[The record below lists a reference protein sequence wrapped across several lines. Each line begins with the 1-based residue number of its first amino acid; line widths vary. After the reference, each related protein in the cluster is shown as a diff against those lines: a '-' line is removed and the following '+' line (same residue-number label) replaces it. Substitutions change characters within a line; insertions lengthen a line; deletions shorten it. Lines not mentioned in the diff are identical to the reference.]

1 MTSVGPVIARKRARA
16 QRETAWAYLADPELR
31 RGWWPDSELD
41 PTLGGAVS
49 ERWSEGEGSDAAM
62 RNAQGV
68 VDVCIPGHALGFRW
82 RDAGDEHE
90 TEVLFT
96 LRSEGTATDI
106 TVTETGFG
114 RFPDAL
120 DRIADA
126 RQGWIDLL
134 GDYVT
139 ALAQALPAVPSPFE
153 DEAAEPEAAEP
164 GAAEPEAAEPEAAA
178 APGTAAPG
186 TAAPEFAEPDAAQ
199 AAPAA
204 PAEAAG
210 AAETADGGPE
220 GLVETGVPTGGVLVA
235 APQEFEAEIVDA
247 EVSAQDAE
255 ELLEVDPEPSV
266 GELPPGQERDPH
278 VEQVGADQSGAEP
291 QQPEVPTEEPELDFD
306 ALIRGDGDGTQRRQ

>member
-49 ERWSEGEGSDAAM
+49 ERWSEGEGSEAAM

-153 DEAAEPEAAEP
+153 DEAAEPEL
-164 GAAEPEAAEPEAAA
+164 EAAA
-178 APGTAAPG
+178 APGA
-186 TAAPEFAEPDAAQ
+186 AAPEFAEPDAAQ

-210 AAETADGGPE
+210 AAETANSDSE

-278 VEQVGADQSGAEP
+278 AEQTGAEP
-291 QQPEVPTEEPELDFD
+291 QQPEAPTEEPELDFD